1 MATMHAR
8 PGLGGLTRAA
18 VLAAAVAWAA
28 GIASPAT
35 GQEPESGRLAGWELR
50 GPTGATSVLRSLVSE
65 GELGLYA
72 EPDDPTRRIP
82 LGQRRGLLGGEWL
95 PYATIRPSGP
105 LFEGDTARA
114 AGLHGVEPRY
124 DLSRGL
130 DVGAGLSWHLSQ
142 GLSLFGEY
150 RFLPIRPVPAGI
162 GDAHGREAEGTEL
175 KGGVHI
181 RF

>member
-1 MATMHAR
+1 MSGLGR
-8 PGLGGLTRAA
+8 LGGLTRTA
-18 VLAAAVAWAA
+18 VLAAAVTWAA
-28 GIASPAT
+28 GAAAPAT
-35 GQEPESGRLAGWELR
+35 GQKLDPGRQVDWELR
-50 GPTGATSVLRSLVSE
+50 SPIGASSALRALVSE

-82 LGQRRGLLGGEWL
+82 LRPRGRGLLGGEWL

-105 LFEGDTARA
+105 LFESDTASA
-114 AGLHGVEPRY
+114 AGLHGPEPRY

-150 RFLPIRPVPAGI
+150 RLLPIRPAPAGI
-162 GDAHGREAEGTEL
+162 GDAHGREAEGPEL

>member
-1 MATMHAR
+1 MGAR
-8 PGLGGLTRAA
+8 ERVGRLTRAA
-18 VLAAAVAWAA
+18 GLAVAVTWAA
-28 GIASPAT
+28 GAAALAT
-35 GQEPESGRLAGWELR
+35 GQDLDPGRQVEWDLR
-50 GPTGATSVLRSLVSE
+50 GPIGASSALRALVSE

-82 LGQRRGLLGGEWL
+82 LGPRGRGLLGGGWL

-105 LFEGDTARA
+105 LFEGDTASA
-114 AGLHGVEPRY
+114 AGLHGLEPRY

-150 RFLPIRPVPAGI
+150 RLLPIRPAPAGI
-162 GDAHGREAEGTEL
+162 GDAHGREADGPEL